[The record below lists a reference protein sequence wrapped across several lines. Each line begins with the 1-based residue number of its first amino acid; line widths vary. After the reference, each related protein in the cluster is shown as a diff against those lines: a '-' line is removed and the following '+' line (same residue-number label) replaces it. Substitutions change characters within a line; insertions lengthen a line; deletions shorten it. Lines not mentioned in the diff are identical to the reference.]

1 MEVLLMF
8 SLLGKSKS
16 IDVIAPV
23 SGVLKAMEEVNDPV
37 FSEKMMGDGIAIQYT
52 GGDVYAPVSGELT
65 TVILPSAHAFGIRTK
80 EGLEILVHVGLETVN
95 LKGEEF
101 RLLKNQGDAVT
112 AGDKILHINENA
124 LKAKGCDLITPIVV
138 TNSDEFSIQNKTS
151 PNGTATCKDTVIFRC
166 AK

>member
-1 MEVLLMF
+1 MF
-8 SLLGKSKS
+8 SFLGKSKS

-23 SGVLKAMEEVNDPV
+23 NGELKAIEEVNDPV
-37 FSEKMMGDGIAIQYT
+37 FSEKMMGDGIAIQYM

-101 RLLKNQGDAVT
+101 QLLKNQGDVVQ
-112 AGDKILHINENA
+112 AGDKILHINEEA
-124 LKAKGCDLITPIVV
+124 LKAKGCDLITPIIV
-138 TNSDEFSIQNKTS
+138 TNSNEFSIRNKASLNKT
-151 PNGTATCKDTVIFRC
+151 ATSKDTVIFHC
-166 AK
+166 AKK